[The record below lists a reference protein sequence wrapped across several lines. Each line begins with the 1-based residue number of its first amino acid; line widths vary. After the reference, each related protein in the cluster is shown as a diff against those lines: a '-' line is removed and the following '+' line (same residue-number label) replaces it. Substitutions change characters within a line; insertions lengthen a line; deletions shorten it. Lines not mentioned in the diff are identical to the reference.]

1 MKRSIILG
9 LGTVLFLIMIM
20 GFVHHQSNPTNFT
33 VKLIVTSSIPQS
45 EIKFNAA
52 YVVGEK
58 PEKSQFGTFQTPYEI
73 SVSANSG
80 YVAGL
85 FSKIEGN
92 GFLDVGVEVGQNGH
106 TLNSMSGS
114 GSTVV
119 VSTIDDGTH
128 KIIAYP

>member
-1 MKRSIILG
+1 MKHRIILG
-9 LGTVLFLIMIM
+9 LGAALFLIMVM
-20 GFVHHQSNPTNFT
+20 GFINHQTVPTDIN
-33 VKLIVTSSIPQS
+33 VRLLVTSSSQS

-58 PEKSQFGTFQTPYEI
+58 PEKSQFGTFQTPYEL

-85 FSKIEGN
+85 FSKTEGN
-92 GFLDVGVEVGQNGH
+92 GFLEVGVEVDQNGH
-106 TLNSMSGS
+106 KLNSVGGS

-119 VSTIDDGTH
+119 VSTFDDGTH